1 MTKSTNFNLR
11 ISPTLDVM
19 IKNVLSNHPH
29 WNRNALI
36 NKILENVLAC
46 CSPKDISEI
55 LWWSRCSFKKMKITI
70 SFE

>member
-1 MTKSTNFNLR
+1 MAKSINFNLR

-19 IKNVLSNHPH
+19 IKDALASRPY

-36 NKILENVLAC
+36 DKLLENVLAC
-46 CSPKDISEI
+46 CSPKDLSEI
-55 LWWSRCSFKKMKITI
+55 LWWSRMSTKRMKITI

>member
-1 MTKSTNFNLR
+1 MTKSVNFNLR

-19 IKNVLSNHPH
+19 IKDALASRPY

-36 NKILENVLAC
+36 AQILENVLAC
-46 CSPKDISEI
+46 CSPKDLSEM
-55 LWWSRCSFKKMKITI
+55 LWWNRISTKKMKITI